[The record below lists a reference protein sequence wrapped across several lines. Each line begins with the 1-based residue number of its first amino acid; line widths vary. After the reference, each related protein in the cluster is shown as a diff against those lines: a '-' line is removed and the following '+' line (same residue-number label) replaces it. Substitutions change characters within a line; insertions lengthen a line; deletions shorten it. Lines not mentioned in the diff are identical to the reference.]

1 MSYIKLGDI
10 CDVVKGEI
18 GITKAVPGEFPM
30 VTTGENRISHNKFQ
44 LDTEAVLVPLVSAT
58 GHGHASIKRVHYQEG
73 KFAFGS
79 ILAACVPKNE
89 QYSAR
94 FLHIYLQLMK
104 DYVLVPLMK
113 GSANVSLT
121 LGNLKTAKVPNISRE
136 RQESIVSL
144 YELIKVE
151 QDQVINELGIQN
163 RDITSLRE
171 AILQEAVQ
179 GKLTAQWRK
188 ENPTLEPASE
198 LLKRIEAEK
207 QQLIAEK
214 KIKKEKPLPPIEDE
228 DKPYDLPEGWIWSRL
243 GDLCLRLIDGNYG
256 ESYPKKHEFLDEG
269 IPFFTAAAVGQ
280 NYEIKDHKVKFI
292 SPSKHLLLTKA
303 QTTIGDVLLTNRGGR
318 VGDVALISDEKYT
331 ISNIGPQV
339 TRIAVAHDNIH
350 NEYIMYCI
358 ASPMFQRAIL
368 EMNSGSAMNFMNLTK
383 TANMFVALPP
393 KLEQKKIV
401 KKVNSLMTLCDE
413 LEQQIDNSQIQI
425 EQLMQSCLKEV
436 FEN

>member
-1 MSYIKLGDI
+1 MSYIELGDI

-30 VTTGENRISHNKFQ
+30 VTTGEKRSSHNKFQ

-151 QDQVINELGIQN
+151 QDQVINELDVQN

-188 ENPTLEPASE
+188 ENPTSEPASE

-207 QQLIAEK
+207 QQLIDDK
-214 KIKKEKPLPPIEDE
+214 KIKKEKSLPPIEDE
-228 DKPYDLPEGWIWSRL
+228 DKPYDLPEGWEWCRPASVALNIVDCPHSTAKFTSEGKACIDTTCMDDNGGLKYDKIRKVSDETFDSRNDRL
-243 GDLCLRLIDGNYG
+243 VPKAGDLIYAREGSIGKSVIIPEGLDVCLGQRVMIYRLH
-256 ESYPKKHEFLDEG
+256 SYINPYLFRYML
-269 IPFFTAAAVGQ
+269 V
-280 NYEIKDHKVKFI
+280 
-292 SPSKHLLLTKA
+292 
-303 QTTIGDVLLTNRGGR
+303 
-318 VGDVALISDEKYT
+318 
-331 ISNIGPQV
+331 
-339 TRIAVAHDNIH
+339 
-350 NEYIMYCI
+350 
-358 ASPMFQRAIL
+358 SPMFMKQVLSNHKGLGAKHVNMSDLRSMPVPIIPKEEQEVLL
-368 EMNSGSAMNFMNLTK
+368 E
-383 TANMFVALPP
+383 
-393 KLEQKKIV
+393 KI
-401 KKVNSLMTLCDE
+401 NSLMTLCDE
-413 LEQQIDNSQIQI
+413 LEQQIDNCQTQI

-436 FEN
+436 FEK